1 MKIKYMILSLLMLV
15 GAVSSAQDNELASQ
29 FEQDLKSKNEDVTAI
44 RCDFVQTR
52 EMSVLEMSV
61 AKEGEFSFQRPGNM
75 LLSFDDGDYIKMSET
90 MFEMKTADNVS
101 STSIASNP
109 MLKNLSS
116 ILSACV
122 IGDFKQMTKGFEVTL
137 LPTETEWQVTMIPVR
152 GKAASK
158 ISQII
163 LHFDRSDM
171 SLNLLKMIEKSGDF
185 TMYEFSNKQFNVN
198 FDTIWF

>member
-1 MKIKYMILSLLMLV
+1 MCV
-15 GAVSSAQDNELASQ
+15 GIVVPAQENDLAAQ
-29 FEQDLKSKNEDVTAI
+29 FEQELKAKNEDVASI

-61 AKEGEFSFQRPGNM
+61 AKEGEFFFQRPGNM
-75 LLSFDDGDYIKMSET
+75 LLSFVDGDYIKMSES
-90 MFEMKTADNVS
+90 MFEMKTADNVT
-101 STSIASNP
+101 STSISSNP

-122 IGDFKQMTKGFEVTL
+122 IGDFKEMKKGFDVTL
-137 LPTETEWQVTMIPVR
+137 QPTETEWQLTMNPTR

-163 LHFDRSDM
+163 LHFDRDDM
-171 SLNLLKMIEKSGDF
+171 SLNILKMEEKSGDF

-198 FDTIWF
+198 IDTIWF

>member
-75 LLSFDDGDYIKMSET
+75 LLYFDDGDYIKMSET

-137 LPTETEWQVTMIPVR
+137 LPTETEWQVTMIPTR

>member
-1 MKIKYMILSLLMLV
+1 MCV
-15 GAVSSAQDNELASQ
+15 GIVVPAQENDLAAQ
-29 FEQDLKSKNEDVTAI
+29 FEQELKAKNEDVASI

-61 AKEGEFSFQRPGNM
+61 AKEGEFFFQRPGNM
-75 LLSFDDGDYIKMSET
+75 LLSFVDGDYIKMSES
-90 MFEMKTADNVS
+90 MFEMKTADNVTT
-101 STSIASNP
+101 TSISSNP

-122 IGDFKQMTKGFEVTL
+122 IGDFKEMKKGFDVTL
-137 LPTETEWQVTMIPVR
+137 QPTETEWQLTMKPTR

-163 LHFDRSDM
+163 LHFDRDDM
-171 SLNLLKMIEKSGDF
+171 SLNILKMEEKSGDF

-198 FDTIWF
+198 IDTIWF